1 MKECQHYLFHHL
13 CNAENIILNV
23 NEENKDEKFVQITNK
38 FIQVIKSSIN
48 ENCNVDIIVSYFSA
62 KSFAACLKHLFHCW
76 DEIVNHEV
84 INLDLKFRS
93 IRELIEDYKNSNSYF
108 VKSNSTLEMLKRLN
122 EIEFN

>member
-1 MKECQHYLFHHL
+1 MHVLSCTILPCRIKLNIMKECQHYLFHHL

-62 KSFAACLKHLFHCW
+62 KLFTAYLKYLFH
-76 DEIVNHEV
+76 
-84 INLDLKFRS
+84 
-93 IRELIEDYKNSNSYF
+93 Y
-108 VKSNSTLEMLKRLN
+108 
-122 EIEFN
+122 